1 MKKTISLLLMLL
13 LVLTM
18 AVGCGQN
25 DDKTADPNANGNETT
40 DVNNGEETNKGTETS
55 EEEDISEFGI
65 PAKTDVYWLPDKE
78 YIEKSE
84 DIKNELDDCFGVS
97 VYWMKGDGSMG
108 ADFVIYSEENEP
120 FIIKSIDCEEGV
132 YKIVLSKAKPGD
144 KYAQTSA
151 YVASNGTSFE
161 KAEVVYDD
169 GTKVPSLNELPVV
182 KTTGIFQSV
191 DIEKGVM
198 VIIPDGATVP
208 YDYAIKGIP
217 TEILED
223 LQKDDEIELMEWFN
237 SNTSN
242 VYAVRKLNVE

>member
-1 MKKTISLLLMLL
+1 MLKRMLSLLLMLL
-13 LVLTM
+13 LVLTV
-18 AVGCGQN
+18 AVGCGQDN
-25 DDKTADPNANGNETT
+25 DKTDDPNANGNETT
-40 DVNNGEETNKGTETS
+40 DVNNGEETNKGTETG

-65 PAKTDVYWLPDKE
+65 PAEADVYWLPDKE

-97 VYWMKGDGSMG
+97 VYWMKGDSSTIAG
-108 ADFVIYSEENEP
+108 FLIYSEENEP
-120 FIIKSIDCEEGV
+120 FVIKSIDCEEGV

-144 KYAQTSA
+144 KYAHASA
-151 YVASNGTSFE
+151 YIISKVPFE

-198 VIIPDGATVP
+198 VIIPRGATVP

-223 LQKDDEIELMEWFN
+223 LQKDDEIELMEWVN

-242 VYAVRKLNVE
+242 VYAVRKLNAE